1 MGHHGAPAPQ
11 APPSALDLDARS
23 VRPHD
28 DGPASDARGLWVL
41 CTNAPRPHCRLA
53 NRLPRP
59 PQTSRAQ
66 SGSSSWRS
74 VAQWGRRLTATAGA
88 APCTA
93 SHALPLGRACAV
105 SGGHPRLGG
114 LWRSAQLAP
123 RARVRY
129 RVHGPCSPPDASTPT
144 LPTPCCPLPAAVQ
157 RVPHVLES
165 FTHAQTGRRK
175 RTALAVVEHAP
186 PRRPIPEPHLPPLA
200 PPLRVPRPPHT
211 PPGPRP
217 PPPAPPPRP
226 PPPPPPP
233 RGPAPRRGPARR
245 ERSTYRA
252 RAAPP

>member
-1 MGHHGAPAPQ
+1 MGHHGAPAHQ

-28 DGPASDARGLWVL
+28 DGHASDARGLWVL

-53 NRLPRP
+53 NRLPPP

-66 SGSSSWRS
+66 SCSSSWRS
-74 VAQWGRRLTATAGA
+74 VAQWGRRLTTTAGA
-88 APCTA
+88 ATCTA

-129 RVHGPCSPPDASTPT
+129 RVHGPCSPPDASTTT

-165 FTHAQTGRRK
+165 FTPAQTGRPK

-186 PRRPIPEPHLPPLA
+186 P
-200 PPLRVPRPPHT
+200 
-211 PPGPRP
+211 P
-217 PPPAPPPRP
+217 PPTPAP

-233 RGPAPRRGPARR
+233 PSPPPPPPQPPRPRAPPGRPPAASARR
-245 ERSTYRA
+245 TGL
-252 RAAPP
+252 RAA